1 MSSELTSR
9 LALANMLGFQYS
21 GDRDIYQALGY
32 KRDLTYDDYYAQY
45 SRQDIASAVIDRP
58 IKATW
63 RGDVDV
69 LDKKDAEISTFEKA
83 WDDLYTQLKLKSY
96 FVRLDKLTSLGCYG
110 ILLLGLSDVQTKD
123 QLNQPAQKGPNLKL
137 VYVKPYGQNSVVIQS
152 YVTDPTNERFG
163 LPLVYQ
169 ITSTATQTT
178 TEVTLNVH
186 YTRVIHV
193 TQDLLDSE
201 IFGTPALMKVFNR
214 LQDLQKIVGG
224 SAEMF
229 WRGARP
235 GYQAKADKDY
245 QITPEMQAD
254 LQNQID
260 EYENNLRRILANEG
274 VSFDPM
280 QTQVSNPTSHVD
292 IQLQMISAETGIPR
306 RILTGSE
313 KGELASSQDR
323 ANWLDFVQDRRGEYA
338 EPSIIEPFVD
348 RCIELEI
355 LPKPEED
362 KYTVVWEDLFSVSE
376 EDKAKVGKTKSE
388 ILKNYM
394 TNPMAESILPRE
406 LFLTLLLGLDETQLA
421 QVKEMDL
428 DLVLDE
434 VNSIEE
440 DIVVE
445 EVEVETNKMKR
456 TK

>member
-1 MSSELTSR
+1 MSSELTNR

-32 KRDLTYDDYYAQY
+32 KRELTYDDYYAQY
-45 SRQDIASAVIDRP
+45 SRQDIAGAVIDRP
-58 IKATW
+58 VKATW

-69 LDKKDAEISTFEKA
+69 IDKKDAEVSPFEKA

-123 QLNQPAQKGPNLKL
+123 QLKDEVSKSSSLKL
-137 VYVKPYGQNSVVIQS
+137 VYVKPYGQNSVDIQS

-163 LPLVYQ
+163 LPLIYQ
-169 ITSTATQTT
+169 ITSSTTQTLT
-178 TEVTLNVH
+178 SVTLNVH

-193 TQDLLDSE
+193 TQGLLDSE
-201 IFGTPALMKVFNR
+201 IFGTPSLMKVFNR

-235 GYQAKADKDY
+235 GYQAKVDKDY
-245 QITPEMQAD
+245 QITKPMKDD

-274 VSFDPM
+274 VSFEAM
-280 QTQVSNPTSHVD
+280 QTQVSNPLSHVD

-338 EPSIIEPFVD
+338 EPSIIKPFVD
-348 RCIELEI
+348 RCIELKI
-355 LPKPEED
+355 LPKPLDD

-394 TNPMAESILPRE
+394 ANPMAETILPRE

-428 DLVLDE
+428 DSVLE
-434 VNSIEE
+434 EANSIEE
-440 DIVVE
+440 DSVVE
-445 EVEVETNKMKR
+445 EVVETNKMIR